1 MECRW
6 VVLYVFVPK
15 VLFGIFIRALQLTTL
30 KPLYFIVCVEVVPIM
45 QESVSY
51 NAIVFYVL
59 LQYYDQML
67 KEQLRPLYCFTVRID
82 FV

>member
-1 MECRW
+1 M
-6 VVLYVFVPK
+6 LYVLVPK
-15 VLFGIFIRALQLTTL
+15 VLFGIFIRALQLTTF
-30 KPLYFIVCVEVVPIM
+30 KPLYCVVCVEVVPIV

-67 KEQLRPLYCFTVRID
+67 NERLQWLYCFTVRID